1 MAQVSVEHLA
11 TSLEALMEKK
21 MGVGGR
27 GLPAKLRRAGRR
39 LPKQV
44 RRDAQMIAE
53 ALPLAQSP
61 KLAKQIDLPR
71 LEVAE
76 RRVAAFL
83 RAYDRA
89 DRRKGAVL
97 GVLGSLSFNLLA
109 LGGIVI
115 ALLVWRG
122 LV

>member
-11 TSLEALMEKK
+11 TSLEALMERR

-27 GLPAKLRRAGRR
+27 GLAAKLRRAGRR
-39 LPKQV
+39 LPKHV

-53 ALPLAQSP
+53 AVPVAQNP
-61 KLAKQIDLPR
+61 KLARQIDLAR

-83 RAYDRA
+83 RTYDRA

-97 GVLGSLSFNLLA
+97 GLLGSLAFNLLT

-115 ALLVWRG
+115 AVLVWRG
-122 LV
+122 LI

>member
-11 TSLEALMEKK
+11 TSLEALMERR

-27 GLPAKLRRAGRR
+27 GLAAKLRRAGRR
-39 LPKQV
+39 LPKHV

-53 ALPLAQSP
+53 AVPVAQNP
-61 KLAKQIDLPR
+61 KLARQIDLAR

-76 RRVAAFL
+76 RRAAAFL
-83 RAYDRA
+83 RGYDRA
-89 DRRKGAVL
+89 DRRRGAVL
-97 GVLGSLSFNLLA
+97 GMLGSLSFNLLA
-109 LGGIVI
+109 LAALVI
-115 ALLVWRG
+115 TLLVWRG

>member
-1 MAQVSVEHLA
+1 MAQVSVEQLA
-11 TSLEALMEKK
+11 ASVEALMEKR

-39 LPKQV
+39 LPRHV
-44 RRDAQMIAE
+44 RRDAGMIAE
-53 ALPLAQSP
+53 ALHLARSP
-61 KLAKQIDLPR
+61 KLARQIDLAR

-76 RRVAAFL
+76 RRVAAYL
-83 RAYDRA
+83 RGYDRA

-97 GVLGSLSFNLLA
+97 GLLGSLSFNLLA
-109 LGGIVI
+109 VG
-115 ALLVWRG
+115 ALVVAVLVWRG